1 MKLGSNMDV
10 GRVVALGLGGTAPW
24 RLTGQHLTIDTQPHE
39 LHLDLT
45 VDRGA
50 LFPCPICG
58 KLCKA
63 HDFDAFTWRH
73 LNFFEYHC
81 YVTARVPRMLGPV
94 HGIKRVGVPWAR
106 PGSRFTFLF
115 EQAALALVRE
125 MPVLAAARA
134 IGITNNR
141 LWRIVENY
149 VGRAVEKLA
158 MSTVKTVGIDSAAF
172 ERASNRVTVFLD
184 LDDREKP
191 MIFATVESGEA
202 ALTQFQS
209 FFADHGG
216 ANLKTVELIDDPHA
230 GRNALPAAYVT
241 ARERARSHRSADAF
255 VTIMYLLAAPL
266 GDL

>member
-1 MKLGSNMDV
+1 MDV
-10 GRVVALGLGGTAPW
+10 GHVVALGLGGTSPW
-24 RLTGQHLTIDTQPHE
+24 KLTGQRLVTTAEPNE
-39 LHLDLT
+39 LYLDLA

-63 HDFDAFTWRH
+63 HDFDDFTWRH

-81 YVTARVPRMLGPV
+81 FVTARVPRMLGPV

-106 PGSRFTFLF
+106 QGSRFTLLF

-125 MPVLAAARA
+125 MPVLAAARV

-149 VGRAVEKLA
+149 VSRAIEGLDL
-158 MSTVKTVGIDSAAF
+158 STIRTIGIDPKAF
-172 ERASNRVTVFLD
+172 ERDGTRVTAFLD
-184 LDDREKP
+184 LDHPEKP
-191 MIFATVESGEA
+191 VIFATLGSGDEALTRLNRFLAENGSGGNVRTITLSDASDAGKA
-202 ALTQFQS
+202 AL
-209 FFADHGG
+209 
-216 ANLKTVELIDDPHA
+216 P
-230 GRNALPAAYVT
+230 PAYLA
-241 ARERARSHRSADAF
+241 ARERASGHRSADAF
-255 VTIMYLLAAPL
+255 ITILNLLAAPL

>member
-1 MKLGSNMDV
+1 MDV

-24 RLTGQHLTIDTQPHE
+24 RLAGQRLATDTQPHE
-39 LHLDLT
+39 LVLDLT
-45 VDRGA
+45 VNRGA

-81 YVTARVPRMLGPV
+81 YVTARVPRMLGPI

-106 PGSRFTFLF
+106 PGSRFTLLF

-125 MPVLAAARA
+125 MPVLAAARV

-149 VGRAVEKLA
+149 VGRSVEKLVI
-158 MSTVKTVGIDSAAF
+158 SNVKTVGIDSSAF
-172 ERASNRVTVFLD
+172 ERDGNRVTVFLD
-184 LDDREKP
+184 LDHREKP
-191 MIFATVESGEA
+191 VIFATAESGET
-202 ALTQFQS
+202 ALTRFKS
-209 FFADHGG
+209 FLADHGG
-216 ANLKTVELIDDPHA
+216 SKVKTIELIDDPHA
-230 GRNALPAAYVT
+230 GRNALPEGYVM
-241 ARERARSHRSADAF
+241 ARDRARSHRSADAF
-255 VTIMYLLAAPL
+255 VTIMYLLKAPL